1 MDLCF
6 HRGLF
11 NGGNV
16 MTGHRSNKITAN
28 SGNRSTVTHVE
39 GAHAQDH
46 GNVKTYLIGFVLSV
60 ILTLLPFW
68 MVMEGDFSKVTT
80 LWGIVVFAIVQ
91 IWVHLK
97 YFLHLNFVTED
108 GRASTISFLFS
119 ALIIFMVV
127 GLSIWIIYES
137 NAMMMY

>member
-1 MDLCF
+1 
-6 HRGLF
+6 
-11 NGGNV
+11 
-16 MTGHRSNKITAN
+16 MTGNRSNKITAN
-28 SGNRSTVTHVE
+28 SSNGNAITHAE
-39 GAHAQDH
+39 CAHAQDH

-60 ILTLLPFW
+60 ILTVIPFW

-80 LWGIVVFAIVQ
+80 LWSIVVFAIVQ

>member
-1 MDLCF
+1 MAHQDA
-6 HRGLF
+6 HT
-11 NGGNV
+11 
-16 MTGHRSNKITAN
+16 TGHAA
-28 SGNRSTVTHVE
+28 V
-39 GAHAQDH
+39 AHANDH

-60 ILTLLPFW
+60 VLTVIPFW

-80 LWGIVVFAIVQ
+80 LWSIVVFALVQ